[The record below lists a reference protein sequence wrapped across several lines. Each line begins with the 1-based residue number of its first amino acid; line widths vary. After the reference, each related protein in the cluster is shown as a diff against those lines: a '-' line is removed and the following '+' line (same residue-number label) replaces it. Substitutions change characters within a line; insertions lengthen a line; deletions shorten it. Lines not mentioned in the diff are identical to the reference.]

1 MCCWECRESRGR
13 GRVVGGGDLI
23 CAQAGMPHA
32 LPVATVFGNHGDGTW
47 RHRLLKR
54 SRKCTAVLTLPLS
67 RLQRL
72 VEITAWQ
79 WAVRALALES
89 ELWAAT
95 PWPAFKCWSKLSFQV
110 PASFEQRTSLWHAS
124 VPLWVLLFCTGIA
137 VELQADERALLDS
150 VSMLMQRTLTT
161 LFFI

>member
-1 MCCWECRESRGR
+1 MPKKGTRVSCAAESAEKAGE
-13 GRVVGGGDLI
+13 GGGGGDLI

-89 ELWAAT
+89 EL
-95 PWPAFKCWSKLSFQV
+95 
-110 PASFEQRTSLWHAS
+110 
-124 VPLWVLLFCTGIA
+124 
-137 VELQADERALLDS
+137 
-150 VSMLMQRTLTT
+150 
-161 LFFI
+161 